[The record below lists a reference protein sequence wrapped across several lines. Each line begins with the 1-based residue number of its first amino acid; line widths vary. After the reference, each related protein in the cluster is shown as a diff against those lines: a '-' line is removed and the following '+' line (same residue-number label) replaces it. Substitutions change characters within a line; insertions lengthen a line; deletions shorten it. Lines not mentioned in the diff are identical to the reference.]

1 VAPSGILPV
10 VSGGV
15 ATYLGGRLL
24 GAIPMLFLM
33 SLVVFA
39 IVYLIP
45 GDPID
50 AMLGQ
55 DAERSAR
62 ESLRREL
69 GLDQPLWHQY
79 VSWLGR
85 VAHGDLGRSLRAQQ
99 PVRDLIVEKLPATLL
114 LTTSAAVIALLIAFP
129 AGVVAAVKRNT
140 VVDLLAMVGALLGV
154 SIPSFWSG
162 IMLIMIFALTLGWL
176 PAIGYARI
184 TIDPLGAL
192 RHLILPALTLGS
204 VMAGS
209 VTRQVRA
216 QLVQELGRD
225 YVRTARSKGLRERG
239 VVVRHALRNSLIP
252 AVTVLGVQFSVLLGG
267 AVITEQIFAW
277 PGVGQLAVNAIVNRD
292 YPVLQGVILTVALL
306 VTLVNLAV
314 DALYVVLDARLRL
327 T

>member
-1 VAPSGILPV
+1 MRGI
-10 VSGGV
+10 G
-15 ATYLGGRLL
+15 AHLGGRLL

-45 GDPID
+45 GDPVD

-62 ESLRREL
+62 EALRHEL
-69 GLDQPLWHQY
+69 GLDQPLWRQY
-79 VSWLGR
+79 VSWLAR
-85 VAHGDLGRSLRAQQ
+85 VAQGDLGRSIRAQQ
-99 PVRDLIVEKLPATLL
+99 PVRDLILEKLPATLL
-114 LTTSAAVIALLIAFP
+114 LTTTAALIALAIAFP
-129 AGVVAAVKRNT
+129 AGVISAVKRNT
-140 VVDLLAMVGALLGV
+140 IVDFLAMVGALLGV

-162 IMLIMIFALTLGWL
+162 IMLILVFALTLGWFPAMGYAPVTSDPLAALRYLVL
-176 PAIGYARI
+176 PAV
-184 TIDPLGAL
+184 
-192 RHLILPALTLGS
+192 TLGS

-216 QLVQELGRD
+216 QLLQELGRD
-225 YVRTARSKGLRERG
+225 YVRTARSKGLREPG

-267 AVITEQIFAW
+267 ALITEQIFAW

-306 VTLVNLAV
+306 VTLVNLVV
-314 DALYVVLDARLRL
+314 DALYVVLDPRIRLS
-327 T
+327 

>member
-1 VAPSGILPV
+1 MNSGV
-10 VSGGV
+10 G
-15 ATYLGGRLL
+15 TYLGGRLL
-24 GAIPMLFLM
+24 GAMPMLFLM

-45 GDPID
+45 GDPVD

-62 ESLRREL
+62 EALRREL
-69 GLDQPLWHQY
+69 GLDQPLWLQY
-79 VSWLGR
+79 VSWLAR
-85 VAHGDLGRSLRAQQ
+85 VAQGDLGRSIRAQQ

-129 AGVVAAVKRNT
+129 AGIIAAVRRNT

-162 IMLIMIFALTLGWL
+162 IMLILIFALTLGWL
-176 PAIGYARI
+176 PAMGYVRPTA
-184 TIDPLGAL
+184 DPVATL
-192 RHLILPALTLGS
+192 RYLILPALTLGS

-216 QLVQELGRD
+216 QLLQELGRD
-225 YVRTARSKGLRERG
+225 YVRTARSKGLREPG

-314 DALYVVLDARLRL
+314 DVLYVVLDPRLRL
-327 T
+327 S

>member
-1 VAPSGILPV
+1 MS
-10 VSGGV
+10 SGV

-39 IVYLIP
+39 IVYMVP

-62 ESLRREL
+62 EALRHEL
-69 GLDQPLWHQY
+69 GLDQPLWRQY
-79 VSWLGR
+79 ASWIAR

-99 PVRDLIVEKLPATLL
+99 PVRELIAEKLPATLL

-140 VVDLLAMVGALLGV
+140 LVDFLAMVGALLGV

-162 IMLIMIFALTLGWL
+162 IMLILVFSLTLGWL
-176 PAIGYARI
+176 PAMGYARLA
-184 TIDPLGAL
+184 TDPAAAL
-192 RHLILPALTLGS
+192 RYLVLPAVTLGS

-216 QLVQELGRD
+216 QLLQELGRD
-225 YVRTARSKGLRERG
+225 YVRTARSKGLREPG

-314 DALYVVLDARLRL
+314 DTLYVVLDPRLRL
-327 T
+327 S

>member
-1 VAPSGILPV
+1 VNA
-10 VSGGV
+10 GV

-39 IVYLIP
+39 IVYMIP

-62 ESLRREL
+62 EALRHEL
-69 GLDQPLWHQY
+69 GLDRPLWRQY
-79 VSWLGR
+79 VGWIGR
-85 VAHGDLGRSLRAQQ
+85 VAHGDLGRSIRAQQ
-99 PVRDLIVEKLPATLL
+99 PVRDLIAEKLPATLL
-114 LTTSAAVIALLIAFP
+114 LTSSAAVIALLIAFP

-140 VVDLLAMVGALLGV
+140 LVDLLAMIGALLGV

-184 TIDPLGAL
+184 TSDPLGAL
-192 RHLILPALTLGS
+192 RYLILPALTLGS

-216 QLVQELGRD
+216 QLLQELGRD
-225 YVRTARSKGLRERG
+225 YVRTARSKGLREAG

-314 DALYVVLDARLRL
+314 DTLYVVLDPRLRL
-327 T
+327 S